1 MTLVD
6 DIKELKKRGY
16 IGLDKHMVKVYES
29 ILFYFKKFGT
39 KINRA
44 QQTYNLDFDL
54 NCRQAE
60 EAKQDLFVYLSD
72 KFMIP
77 EKERHLIKPPN
88 TLKNEGERQYYIK
101 WRFYQ
106 IFLENYM
113 NNHALPIIYAFSNS
127 VRSNRKRGENTVKI
141 TKPKSAARKAPI
153 IKERK
158 KLLDAGV
165 TDEKVILKLLV
176 KKFKL
181 LVKKFSKRP
190 YHYIQQTNLAEKKKE
205 AAKRRLARTGF

>member
-1 MTLVD
+1 MILVE
-6 DIKELKKRGY
+6 DIKKLKKRGY
-16 IGLDKHMVKVYES
+16 VGLDEHMVKVYES

-44 QQTYNLDFDL
+44 QQTYNRDFDL

-60 EAKQDLFVYLSD
+60 ELNMDLFVYLSD

-106 IFLENYM
+106 IFLENYI
-113 NNHALPIIYAFSNS
+113 NNHALPIIYAFSNAVVS
-127 VRSNRKRGENTVKI
+127 SRKKGKKAVEI
-141 TKPKSAARKAPI
+141 TKPRGDAHKAPI
-153 IKERK
+153 RRERK
-158 KLLDAGV
+158 KLLDSGV
-165 TDEKVILKLLV
+165 KEKDILNLLV
-176 KKFKL
+176 KKL
-181 LVKKFSKRP
+181 EPLVKKFSKRP
-190 YHYIQQTNLAEKKKE
+190 YHYIQQTNLAERNKE
-205 AAKRRLARTGF
+205 ANKRRLARTGF